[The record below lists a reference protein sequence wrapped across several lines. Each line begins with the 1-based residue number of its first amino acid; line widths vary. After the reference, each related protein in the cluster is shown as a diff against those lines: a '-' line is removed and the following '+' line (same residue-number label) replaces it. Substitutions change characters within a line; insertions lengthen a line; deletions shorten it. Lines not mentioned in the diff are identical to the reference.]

1 MNRYVNKIIPMI
13 RYIVIL
19 TLSFLSLS
27 LEAQEKNVKLTLSQ
41 VIGIASQSSIDAFK
55 QKNMYFSS
63 YWAFKYYKAN
73 KLPSL
78 AIGSNPLS
86 YSNSIRQD
94 YDYVQHTWI
103 YSGQNNLTSNASL
116 KMAQIVGLTGGSF
129 NVSSD
134 LGMTRNFIGDQQ
146 TMYSANALSVGYTQR
161 VNGYNSMHWAS
172 KIEPVKF
179 ELAKKNLIQSME
191 NIALTATSKFFAMI
205 DAQIE
210 INISLTNLANA
221 DTLFQLGK
229 GRYQVGTVTQDELL
243 NLELTQMNAKLAVTR
258 ANQGLVRARADL
270 NSYLALEKGTIVE
283 CILPSAVSALQV
295 DVDEAVQKALEN
307 NPAMLS
313 ERQRL
318 LDEDNKV
325 AQTKAQNG
333 LSVDI
338 SASAGI
344 NQKAYAISDAYQNP
358 NKFQNLG
365 IVGLTIPILDWGR
378 RKGAVLMAKS
388 NREVVR
394 SSIKQELIDFQQSVL
409 MNVMEFNLQSEQVMN
424 SARADTIARMGYD
437 VTMRRFKIGKL
448 DVTKLN
454 LARNDVETA
463 RRAYI
468 ASMRRYWNDYFTI
481 RQLTLFDFEKKTDLT
496 IDFDKIPTE

>member
-1 MNRYVNKIIPMI
+1 MFRHLILLTFCILS
-13 RYIVIL
+13 L
-19 TLSFLSLS
+19 TLK
-27 LEAQEKNVKLTLSQ
+27 AQEKVVKLTLDQ
-41 VIGIASQSSIDAFK
+41 VINLASQNSIDAFK

-78 AIGSNPLS
+78 SIGSNPLS
-86 YSNSIRQD
+86 FSNSIRQD
-94 YDYVQHTWI
+94 YDYVAHTWI
-103 YSGQNNLTSNASL
+103 YSQQNNLTSSASL
-116 KMAQIVGLTGGSF
+116 RMAQLVGLTGGSF

-134 LGMTRNFIGDQQ
+134 LGMARNFIGDQS
-146 TMYSANALSVGYTQR
+146 TLYSANALSVGYTQR
-161 VNGYNSMHWAS
+161 VNGYNSMRWAS

-179 ELAKKNLIQSME
+179 EMAKKNLIQSME
-191 NIALTATSKFFAMI
+191 NIALTATNKFFAMI

-258 ANQGLVRARADL
+258 ANQGLVRSRADL
-270 NSYLALEKGTIVE
+270 NSYLALDKGTVVE
-283 CILPSAVSALQV
+283 CVLPSTVSTLQV
-295 DVDEAVQKALEN
+295 NVDEAIQKALEN
-307 NPAMLS
+307 NPNMLS
-313 ERQRL
+313 EKQRL

-325 AQTKAQNG
+325 AQTRAQNG

-344 NQKAYAISDAYQNP
+344 NQKATVLSSAYQNP

-365 IVGLTIPILDWGR
+365 IIGLSIPILDWGR
-378 RKGAVLMAKS
+378 RKGAILMAKS
-388 NREVVR
+388 NREVVG

-409 MNVMEFNLQSEQVMN
+409 MNVMEFNLQSDQVLN
-424 SARADTIARMGYD
+424 SARADTIARMGYN

-468 ASMRRYWNDYFTI
+468 ASLRKYWNNYFTI
-481 RQLTLFDFEKKTDLT
+481 RQLTLFDFEKRSDLT